1 MVRLCDQDRRKRDLL
16 ACLRAKINPDASDHE
31 VFGKLPL
38 QFVGVN
44 TVETL
49 MKVKL
54 EKRRVPDTMEPR
66 TRVVTSNAEAAN
78 SRRKWLSGV
87 FKFGVKQGLLPYD
100 FTKDV
105 PKAKND
111 KLTPEQADGW
121 PTWSKGVDRCL
132 SRGSPPWQSRTP
144 RDGTCLQPDSA

>member
-1 MVRLCDQDRRKRDLL
+1 MKDDEQWSAFVDQDRRKRDLL

-111 KLTPEQADGW
+111 KLSPEQADGW
-121 PTWSKGVDRCL
+121 PTCP
-132 SRGSPPWQSRTP
+132 RG
-144 RDGTCLQPDSA
+144 

>member
-1 MVRLCDQDRRKRDLL
+1 MKDDEQWSAFVDQDRRKRDLL

-87 FKFGVKQGLLPYD
+87 FNSASN
-100 FTKDV
+100 KDCCHTTS
-105 PKAKND
+105 P
-111 KLTPEQADGW
+111 
-121 PTWSKGVDRCL
+121 SKCRK
-132 SRGSPPWQSRTP
+132 PRT
-144 RDGTCLQPDSA
+144 TS